1 MQNDKT
7 EFALKGDGRASDSQS
22 TIAPVR
28 DRSSSRKRGTSQ
40 AILRASPNCHAPAKS
55 SSKRTIDAALPNP
68 EASASP
74 SSSEAMIDETS
85 MRVLPRKPSS
95 RRKAGAET
103 RKRTSPSRAVSPRS
117 SYGQVG
123 RTTSPNTQLPAQPST
138 PAKAGRA
145 IRAQLP
151 ITPVRGQSLQTGDH
165 FANDNHPPA
174 VSGPIESGGELQY
187 ASDHQRAD
195 ALTAAIDELREQW
208 KRRQMW
214 HRAEKSLTLQAKAM
228 CRRLLA
234 GDKKEAEVLY
244 KSALNGQDHE
254 LAPTALLAMQPL
266 LEGRD
271 GIEKAR
277 LQVEKR
283 LLLLAKGLPIA
294 PWIEGVRGVGM
305 LSLAGIVGEAGDI
318 GSYSNPAKLWKRMG
332 LAVIGGERQRKK
344 EGDAGILHGYNPAR
358 RSLMW
363 TIGDCIIRA
372 GGPLKELYNQRKEY
386 EAPRVKTK
394 MHAHNRAKRYIEK
407 RLLRDLWRAWR
418 DGQSSSDPHVCGAV
432 PPIQ

>member
-1 MQNDKT
+1 M
-7 EFALKGDGRASDSQS
+7 
-22 TIAPVR
+22 
-28 DRSSSRKRGTSQ
+28 
-40 AILRASPNCHAPAKS
+40 
-55 SSKRTIDAALPNP
+55 
-68 EASASP
+68 
-74 SSSEAMIDETS
+74 
-85 MRVLPRKPSS
+85 
-95 RRKAGAET
+95 
-103 RKRTSPSRAVSPRS
+103 AV
-117 SYGQVG
+117 
-123 RTTSPNTQLPAQPST
+123 PAQPST

-145 IRAQLP
+145 RESLTP
-151 ITPVRGQSLQTGDH
+151 INSARGQSLQPGDQGTSV
-165 FANDNHPPA
+165 NHYPR
-174 VSGPIESGGELQY
+174 VSGPIESGGERY
-187 ASDHQRAD
+187 SCPDIHAVR

-228 CRRLLA
+228 CRRLLS

-244 KSALNGQDHE
+244 KSALNGQNHE
-254 LAPTALLAMQPL
+254 LATTALLAMQPL

-277 LQVEKR
+277 LAVEKR
-283 LLLLAKGLPIA
+283 LLKLAKGLPIA

-418 DGQSSSDPHVCGAV
+418 DGQASSVTHSTTAV